1 LGAWGWV
8 ELLEW
13 ERWTLSNEIQALR
26 VQLNSVEKAIYETYQ
41 RFYKQDPTLRPKE
54 AGQLGALW
62 NIHDQVVFEL
72 QEQGVQD
79 F

>member
-1 LGAWGWV
+1 MNNV
-8 ELLEW
+8 
-13 ERWTLSNEIQALR
+13 QALR
-26 VQLNSVEKAIYETYQ
+26 VQLAATEQAIYDTYQ
-41 RFYKQDPTLRPKE
+41 RFHHQDPTLRPKE

-79 F
+79 Y